1 VRRVLLPLLAIATIA
16 FTGCADP
23 GAASHVN
30 ADGSCDPT
38 QLRVTVQER
47 TDPDPELVAID
58 YILANNSNASCT
70 LTGIPAVTIMRA
82 TTGEALGTAQPL
94 NDDPPEVV
102 RVDPHG
108 TAYLFLWTLKA
119 MDDTATCVGDYA
131 NSTRIVVTGSTD
143 DSAIVSGSPVAKY
156 CDEPARKTLLVSPFT
171 SEPIEVPGVDEFVPL
186 LF

>member
-1 VRRVLLPLLAIATIA
+1 M
-16 FTGCADP
+16 TGCADP
-23 GAASHVN
+23 GATDDLN

-58 YILANNSNASCT
+58 YIVANNSNTACT
-70 LTGIPAVTIMRA
+70 LTGTPTVTIMSA

-102 RVDPHG
+102 QVDAHG
-108 TAYLFLWTLKA
+108 TAYLFLWTLKS
-119 MDDTATCVGDYA
+119 MSDTLTCVGDYA
-131 NSTRIVVTGSTD
+131 DSTRIVVAGGID

-156 CDEPARKTLLVSPFT
+156 CDEPARRTLLVSSFT
-171 SEPIEVPGVDEFVPL
+171 SEPLEVPGVGEFVPL